1 MESIKSSI
9 CSFNKEDSC
18 DKGVVLKKKKSTAY
32 RVPILAGIVIIKRL
46 KITMIGR
53 NQNKSG

>member
-18 DKGVVLKKKKSTAY
+18 DKGVVLKKKFDSLSSNDSS
-32 RVPILAGIVIIKRL
+32 RHC
-46 KITMIGR
+46 
-53 NQNKSG
+53 NNKTFKNNNDWTKLE